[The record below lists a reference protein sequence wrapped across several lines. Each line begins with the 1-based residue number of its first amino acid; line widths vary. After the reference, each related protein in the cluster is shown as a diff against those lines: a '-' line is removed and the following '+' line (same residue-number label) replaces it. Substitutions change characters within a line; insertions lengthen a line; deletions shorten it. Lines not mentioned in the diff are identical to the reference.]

1 MFDISETEIRDE
13 LRDHDIVGDSRV
25 TMKKDGMVIPTN
37 TLFQTLFK
45 EKKYQNTFVNL
56 KKRHYVSKQM
66 IKLINA
72 EDDEI
77 KEPLDINKEVNFYS
91 NMYKSQ
97 GPRWVW
103 DWTIIGKKKKK
114 IQSYL
119 RKNQN
124 HYKGNL
130 Q

>member
-1 MFDISETEIRDE
+1 MSIYKSVNTSQGAISCHNVFDISETEIRDE

-25 TMKKDGMVIPTN
+25 TMKKDEMVIPTN

-45 EKKYQNTFVNL
+45 EKKYQNIFVTL

-72 EDDEI
+72 EGDEI

-97 GPRWVW
+97 GPRRV
-103 DWTIIGKKKKK
+103 
-114 IQSYL
+114 
-119 RKNQN
+119 
-124 HYKGNL
+124 
-130 Q
+130 